1 MHLIRQTGSPPARP
15 RPRNQKSP
23 FLLGIGQKLV
33 LDTGEYKLQPLPAR
47 AEIRSVWDSSLD
59 PLAQLVPGTEQCND
73 PQGESN
79 RLRPDLAYENQLD
92 TSIGW
97 ATAEL
102 AITLR
107 LSQTLGLTRLIYARI
122 AE

>member
-1 MHLIRQTGSPPARP
+1 MIRQTGSPPVRP
-15 RPRNQKSP
+15 RPCNQKSP
-23 FLLGIGQKLV
+23 FLLGIGQKLG
-33 LDTGEYKLQPLPAR
+33 LDTGEYKLRPLPAR
-47 AEIRSVWDSSLD
+47 AEIRSFGDSLLD
-59 PLAQLVPGTEQCND
+59 PLAQLVLGKGQCDD
-73 PQGESN
+73 PQGESS
-79 RLRPDLAYENQLD
+79 RLPPDLAYENQLD

-102 AITLR
+102 AIALR